1 MTKIKLCGM
10 FRFQD
15 IDYVNEAKPDY
26 CGFIVEVPSSHRNV
40 SIQTLRCLR
49 ARLDPNILPVGV
61 FVNAPQEQIISL
73 VRDGTISLVQLHGTE
88 DEKYISALRQEI
100 FVPIIQAFRVAGPED
115 VLLAEQS
122 NADHILLDNG
132 SGGTGQRFDWTNIQG
147 LRRPY
152 ILAGG
157 LNPQNISEA
166 LKQLHPWGI
175 DLSGGLETD
184 RLKDREKILAAVHA
198 VREGVGG

>member
-198 VREGVGG
+198 VREGDGG

>member
-175 DLSGGLETD
+175 DLSGGLETN